1 VLKNKKK
8 ISLLN
13 RQCAAML
20 AAPIMGHDVIFTLF
34 GCVLF
39 WRIFSQLQIT
49 FEGWGD
55 GEGKASYWPSIMQ
68 NSC

>member
-1 VLKNKKK
+1 
-8 ISLLN
+8 
-13 RQCAAML
+13 
-20 AAPIMGHDVIFTLF
+20 MGNDLIFTLL

-39 WRIFSQLQIT
+39 GRIFSPLQIT

-55 GEGKASYWPSIMQ
+55 GEGKASYWPSNMQ